1 MLDKVISLIKENNM
15 QLPKILLNNY
25 VKLNLTDRE
34 LIILIYLINDADTTY
49 NPSKISSE
57 LNIPIKEIL
66 DSISKLSDK
75 GFLKI
80 EIVKVDK
87 VRYENLSLDNLYKKL
102 GFLIVNEEDKV
113 TNIYDTFEKEFG
125 RTLSPIEYEI
135 ISNLEKNYSE
145 ELILLALKEAIFNN
159 AISLKY
165 VDRILSDWKKKN
177 IKSAFDVEKE
187 KIKFKE
193 KKETPKELFDY
204 DWLNEKWDNKI
215 LRWNHY

>member
-1 MLDKVISLIKENNM
+1 MLEKVINLIKDSSIY
-15 QLPKILLNNY
+15 LPRLLLNNY
-25 VKLNLTDRE
+25 LKLNINDRE
-34 LIILIYLINDADTTY
+34 LIILIYLLNEQDTTY
-49 NPSKISSE
+49 NPSKISNE

-66 DSISKLSDK
+66 DNISKLSEK

-80 EIVKVDK
+80 EIVKKDK
-87 VRYENLSLDNLYKKL
+87 VREEHLSLDNLYKKL

-113 TNIYDTFEKEFG
+113 TNLYDTFEKEFG

-159 AISLKY
+159 AVSLKY

-177 IKSAFDVEKE
+177 IKSALDVEKE
-187 KIKFKE
+187 RIKFKE

-204 DWLNEKWDNKI
+204 DWLNEK
-215 LRWNHY
+215 